1 MNIKRIVYWL
11 WTTIGLLLCLNL
23 ATVGWIIRKVNTV
36 RAFRQQANGQ
46 EPGGFIADRLG
57 FSPTQLARYR
67 QSRTELLQQR
77 KLREDSLRV
86 LEHTLLGNIRQPV
99 VANSVLEPL
108 LEQMA
113 RQNTQITR
121 LRFRHWQQVRSICT
135 PDQQAKF
142 DALLQ
147 RLEQRLDN
155 PDPGEGL
162 RQRLRNRF

>member
-11 WTTIGLLLCLNL
+11 WATIGLLLCLNL

-46 EPGGFIADRLG
+46 EPGGFIANRLG

-67 QSRTELLQQR
+67 QSRSALLQQL
-77 KLREDSLRV
+77 KLHEDSLRV
-86 LEHTLLGNIRQPV
+86 VEHTLLGNIRQPV
-99 VANSVLEPL
+99 VANGVLEPL

-121 LRFRHWQQVRSICT
+121 LRFRHWQQVRAICT

-142 DALLQ
+142 DALMT
-147 RLEQRLDN
+147 RLEQELTK
-155 PDPGEGL
+155 PGQGVGL